1 MQGQPLANGTAR
13 QTATD
18 WNAIDWHK
26 AERFVRN
33 LRQRIFRATQAGDWK
48 RVRSFQKLMLRSQAN
63 RELSV
68 RRVTQINQGKNTP
81 GVDKVVVKTPATR
94 GEVVDWLAIYQTWKA
109 QPTRRVYIPKANGK
123 QRPLGIPVVLD
134 RCLQAMVKNALEP
147 SWEARFE
154 GCSYGFRPGR
164 SCHDAIA
171 KIYGLARPHTNKKW
185 VLDADIK
192 GAFDN
197 IDHNALLEAIGAVP
211 GKELIKQWLKAGYV
225 DKKVFHEPTSGTPQG
240 GVISPLLANI
250 ALHGMEE
257 ALGVKHGWHN
267 VIRSKRALVR
277 YAGDFVVF
285 CESQEDAEAAKQT
298 LATWLGERGL
308 VLSPEKTK
316 IVHLTEGFNFLGF
329 NVRLYRAPKT
339 SRHGYKLLIKPS
351 EPSVKKM
358 RDKLRGR
365 WHRLQG
371 SNASAL
377 TKELNPLIRG
387 WANYFRIGVAKET
400 FRSLDD
406 WMFHRAVRYARRTH
420 SNKPWKWIKTRYWG
434 KLNPKRNDFWVFGDK
449 AKETYLLKFSWFKIE
464 RHVLV
469 KGNASPDDPTL
480 QGYWQER
487 QKAKVK
493 DLMPNQQKLAK
504 DQDYVCRVCGTSLF
518 NGEELHEHHIQPK
531 SKGGKHN
538 RENRTLVHLYCHQ
551 HIHSGKAERSTTRE
565 LLKQ

>member
-1 MQGQPLANGTAR
+1 
-13 QTATD
+13 
-18 WNAIDWHK
+18 
-26 AERFVRN
+26 
-33 LRQRIFRATQAGDWK
+33 
-48 RVRSFQKLMLRSQAN
+48 
-63 RELSV
+63 
-68 RRVTQINQGKNTP
+68 
-81 GVDKVVVKTPATR
+81 
-94 GEVVDWLAIYQTWKA
+94 
-109 QPTRRVYIPKANGK
+109 
-123 QRPLGIPVVLD
+123 
-134 RCLQAMVKNALEP
+134 MVKNALEP

-197 IDHNALLEAIGAVP
+197 IDHNALLEAMGEVP

-225 DKKVFHEPTSGTPQG
+225 DKKVFHETKSGTPQG

-250 ALHGMEE
+250 ALQGMEE

-277 YAGDFVVF
+277 YADDFVVL
-285 CESQEDAEAAKQT
+285 CESQEDAEAAKQA
-298 LATWLGERGL
+298 LITWLGERGL

-329 NVRLYRAPKT
+329 QVRLYKAPKT
-339 SRHGYKLLIKPS
+339 SRHGYKLRIKPG
-351 EPSVKKM
+351 EQSVQKM
-358 RDKLRGR
+358 RDKLRER

-377 TKELNPLIRG
+377 TKELNPIIRG
-387 WANYFRIGVAKET
+387 WANYFRIGVAKEA
-400 FRSLDD
+400 FRALDD
-406 WMFHRAVRYARRTH
+406 WMFHRAVRYAKRTH
-420 SNKPWKWIKTRYWG
+420 SNKPWKWVKARYWG
-434 KLNPKRNDFWVFGDK
+434 KLNPKRNDYWVFGDK
-449 AKETYLLKFSWFKIE
+449 TKGTYLLKFSWFKIE

-469 KGNASPDDPTL
+469 KSNTSPDDPARR
-480 QGYWQER
+480 GYWQER
-487 QKAKVK
+487 QKAKAK

-504 DQDYVCRVCGTSLF
+504 DQNYVCRVCGTTLF
-518 NGEELHEHHIQPK
+518 NGEELHEHHIQPRR
-531 SKGGKHN
+531 KGGKHD

-551 HIHSGKAERSTTRE
+551 QIHSGRAERSTTRE